1 VIRGDG
7 LSIRQGRFALAG
19 VSFEVPSGR
28 YGVLMG
34 KTGCGKTSVLE
45 AVAGLRRLA
54 AGRIVLG
61 DTDVTRFAPFERR
74 IGYVPQDRALFSTMT
89 VADHLAFALRV
100 RGQPRRRV
108 NQRVAELADWLGLT
122 HLLDRRPAGLSGG
135 EAQRVALGRALSFR
149 PEYLLL
155 DEPLSSLDEAT
166 RQGMVDLLIRLRD
179 DRRVTVLHVT
189 HSSSEAQQLGE
200 VCYRLADGVMAR
212 EG

>member
-1 VIRGDG
+1 VIRGEG
-7 LSIRQGRFALAG
+7 LSIRQGRFALTG
-19 VSFEVPSGR
+19 VSFEVPTGR

-34 KTGCGKTSVLE
+34 KTGCGKTSLLE

-54 AGRIVLG
+54 AGRVVLG
-61 DTDVTRFAPFERR
+61 ETDATRLAPFERG
-74 IGYVPQDRALFSTMT
+74 IGYVPQDRALFATMT

-100 RGQPRRRV
+100 RGQPRRMV

-122 HLLDRRPAGLSGG
+122 HLLHRRPAGLSGG

-155 DEPLSSLDEAT
+155 DEPLSSLDEGT
-166 RQGMVDLLIRLRD
+166 RKGMVDLLARLRD

-200 VCYRLADGVMAR
+200 VCYRLADGVMVR

>member
-7 LSIRQGRFALAG
+7 LSIRQGRFALTG
-19 VSFEVPSGR
+19 VSFEVPTGR

-34 KTGCGKTSVLE
+34 KTGCGKTSLLE
-45 AVAGLRRLA
+45 AVAGLRWLA
-54 AGRIVLG
+54 AGRVVLG
-61 DTDVTRFAPFERR
+61 ETDVTRLAPFERG
-74 IGYVPQDRALFSTMT
+74 IGYVPQDRALFATMT
-89 VADHLAFALRV
+89 VADHLAFALQI
-100 RGQPRRRV
+100 RGQPRRVV

-122 HLLDRRPAGLSGG
+122 HLLHRRPRGLSGG

-166 RQGMVDLLIRLRD
+166 RKGMVDLLIRLRD

-189 HSSSEAQQLGE
+189 HSSSEAAQLGE
-200 VCYRLADGVMAR
+200 VCYRLSDGVMVR